1 MLKMYQAG
9 NAMRITAISFG
20 LLCGI
25 TGIIAGIFEYLQGPL
40 LIDSFKISTIGSTHT
55 MWEDTTYLAYTLF
68 PDIRTTGIIAII
80 VSTAVCF
87 WSVFL
92 IHKKYGGW
100 EFLALSVA
108 QLLSG
113 GAFVI
118 DMATITFLVS
128 LGIGKPLHWWDR
140 ILPHRLQS
148 FLIALWPWSLVLYV
162 LVSIGLLL
170 LTVFGIDNENLL
182 GLTTPLAGILFIP
195 ILLMIFGGMA
205 VDIAKHPD
213 KK

>member
-1 MLKMYQAG
+1 MLKLNQKS

-20 LLCGI
+20 LFCGI

-40 LIDSFKISTIGSTHT
+40 LIDTFRISTIGPAYS

-68 PDIRTTGIIAII
+68 PDFQTTGIIAII
-80 VSTAVCF
+80 VSATVCF

-100 EFLALSVA
+100 EFLVLSIA

-118 DMATITFLVS
+118 DMATTSKVFNFLQETCNQKCFD
-128 LGIGKPLHWWDR
+128 LRG
-140 ILPHRLQS
+140 
-148 FLIALWPWSLVLYV
+148 YV
-162 LVSIGLLL
+162 MHDA
-170 LTVFGIDNENLL
+170 FQ
-182 GLTTPLAGILFIP
+182 
-195 ILLMIFGGMA
+195 MA
-205 VDIAKHPD
+205 
-213 KK
+213 